1 MMIRSL
7 SHGGKIF
14 TEMSPAELLEAGVP
28 QAAIDAH
35 LAEIRVGAIK
45 AECRRRIYAHAS
57 PEAQMNVATALGAA
71 SAKTASA
78 RSAEETALIAGA
90 QKGIEWVAAMRNQ
103 IAVLAAD
110 ANADITADASWP
122 DVPAEAA
129 ALYSQF

>member
-1 MMIRSL
+1 M
-7 SHGGKIF
+7 F
-14 TEMSPAELLEAGVP
+14 TLNHNGQTYANFETVEDLLEAGVP

-35 LAEIRVGAIK
+35 FAAERLALIK
-45 AECRRRIYAHAS
+45 AECRRRIYAHAG

-90 QKGIEWVAAMRNQ
+90 QKGIEWVSAMRNQ

-110 ANADITADASWP
+110 SDADFTADASWP
-122 DVPAEAA
+122 VLPAEAA

>member
-1 MMIRSL
+1 MYIERLEHNGRVHTMM
-7 SHGGKIF
+7 
-14 TEMSPAELLEAGVP
+14 TPEDLLAAGVP
-28 QAAIDAH
+28 QAAIDQY
-35 LAEIRVGAIK
+35 LAGIRVDAIK

-90 QKGIEWVAAMRNQ
+90 QKGIEWVSAMRNQ

-110 ANADITADASWP
+110 QDADITADAYWP